1 MAERVMIENEKK
13 KVFLQNYQVAKRDVS
28 RLEEQ
33 LAELRIGKMSPSC
46 DIGDGLPHAHNAT
59 DLSVYAEKVDELER
73 EIMEA
78 RYQRILAYQRVRSC
92 IESLEDER
100 GKMLLTYRYIRG
112 LKWEEICVRMDYK
125 WRQVHRIHAMALK
138 NLKMA

>member
-1 MAERVMIENEKK
+1 MIENEKK

>member
-78 RYQRILAYQRVRSC
+78 RYQRILAYQ
-92 IESLEDER
+92 
-100 GKMLLTYRYIRG
+100 
-112 LKWEEICVRMDYK
+112 
-125 WRQVHRIHAMALK
+125 
-138 NLKMA
+138 

>member
-1 MAERVMIENEKK
+1 LAERVMIENEKK